1 MEIMKYD
8 RMSLAHRRTRN
19 LIKAGD
25 DRKYKVI
32 LSVSLRAV
40 AMMTR
45 ECTNADINYLK
56 SMHLNGMVNL
66 SLLQS
71 LHKDNTYQMNFQN
84 DGLIRFAHRN
94 PYYVHSNRLTSN

>member
-1 MEIMKYD
+1 MKYD

-32 LSVSLRAV
+32 LSIVLRAV
-40 AMMTR
+40 HMMTR
-45 ECTNADINYLK
+45 ECTNEDINYLK
-56 SMHLNGMVNL
+56 GMHLKGMVNL

-71 LHKDNTYQMNFQN
+71 LHKNNTYAMNFQD
-84 DGLIRFAHRN
+84 DGLIWFAHKN
-94 PYYVHSNRLTSN
+94 PYYVHGNRVTAKAF